1 MTFQIYSFIFIFV
14 ALTGFYLAA
23 PKYRAGV
30 LAALSAVFCGFQ
42 DVYALGVLIVVTAA
56 AFGAGI
62 VLGTVKPERV
72 ILRKAILTLS
82 AAVFVGLFILWKFFS
97 DPEDYFI
104 FLMPLGFSYYG
115 FQAISYLTDIYRGKI
130 SCEKN
135 FIRFALYMAWFPKFI
150 SGPIERAG
158 SLLPQTCALEEVRLF
173 DGKRIIRGLSYI
185 LWGFFMK
192 LMIAD
197 RAAPI
202 VAAVF
207 DEYEEYGSIMLIIGS
222 LLYTMQIYCDF
233 AGYTDVAIGVSCLF
247 GLELTQNFKTPYFSE
262 NITEFWRRWHISL
275 SSFLRDY
282 IYIPLGGNR
291 KGTLRK
297 CLNIM
302 IVFIVCG
309 FWHGRGRRYIVWGL
323 IHGVFSVITN
333 VLKKG
338 KTGFL
343 FRGIPGTVITFSVV
357 SFGWILFRAESWDA
371 FWGYVS
377 SMFTSPV
384 VKTTLQNEFL
394 MTGVSA
400 LQYIIL
406 LLSMALL
413 IGADF
418 YTKRHDTLIP
428 EIIIK
433 TGEIRRN
440 ICFITMAVLILVFGM
455 YGDQEIRNFIYM
467 KF

>member
-1 MTFQIYSFIFIFV
+1 MTFQIYSFIFLFI
-14 ALTGFYLAA
+14 AITGFYLIA
-23 PKYRAGV
+23 PKYRAGFLV
-30 LAALSAVFCGFQ
+30 VASTVFCGFH
-42 DVYALGVLIVVTAA
+42 DAYALAVLIIVTVA
-56 AFGAGI
+56 AFSAGI
-62 VLGTVKPERV
+62 VIGIIKPERV
-72 ILRKAILTLS
+72 ILRKMVLTLS
-82 AAVFVGLFILWKFFS
+82 VATFIGLFILWKFFS
-97 DPEDYFI
+97 DAEDYFI

-130 SCEKN
+130 SQEKN
-135 FIRFALYMAWFPKFI
+135 FIRYALYMAWFPKFI

-158 SLLPQTCALEEVRLF
+158 SLIPQTCALDEVRLL

-192 LMIAD
+192 IMVAD
-197 RAAPI
+197 RAALI
-202 VAAVF
+202 VTAVF
-207 DEYEEYGSIMLIIGS
+207 DEYEEYGSMMLIVGS

-275 SSFLRDY
+275 SAFLRDY

-291 KGTLRK
+291 KGVLRK
-297 CLNIM
+297 CINIL

-309 FWHGRGRRYIVWGL
+309 FWHGAGRRYIIWGL

-333 VLKKG
+333 IFQKSRL
-338 KTGFL
+338 GFL
-343 FRGIPGTVITFSVV
+343 FRGITGRAITFCVV
-357 SFGWILFRAESWDA
+357 SFGWILFRAESWDM
-371 FWGYVS
+371 FLGYVS
-377 SMFTSPV
+377 SMFSSPV
-384 VKTTLQNEFL
+384 IKTTFQKELL
-394 MTGVSA
+394 MTEVSA
-400 LQYIIL
+400 FQYIIL
-406 LLSMALL
+406 LLSMTVLT
-413 IGADF
+413 GVD
-418 YTKRHDTLIP
+418 YYSNRYDTLMP

-440 ICFITMAVLILVFGM
+440 ICFVIMAVIILVFGM